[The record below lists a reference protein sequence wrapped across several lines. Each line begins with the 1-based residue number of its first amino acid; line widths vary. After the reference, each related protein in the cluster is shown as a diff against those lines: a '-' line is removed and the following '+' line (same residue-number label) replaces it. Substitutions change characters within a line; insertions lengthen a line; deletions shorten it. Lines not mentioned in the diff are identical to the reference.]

1 MTTRRPQSPSEAN
14 FHSRWL
20 GMIQREGL
28 VVSESVLTAAGVMHQ
43 RGAAAQQAYR
53 AHLLPPLDPDQGDG
67 TDPSPLQLPSL
78 RALLID
84 LLHFTPDDLAVGAEL
99 PEALHVI
106 ATDAAQSVLL
116 RPTAALRRA
125 RPTAASSPAAALAD
139 DPFGDAESPESAEPD
154 SSGSQG
160 DPFADADPPESSES
174 SESPDSDDDD
184 SPSASPARPAAIPD
198 LAETSDTDP
207 ELSDAARVGRG
218 YLALVWDLADP
229 DTGYGPAAIGRDL
242 DRPDQAT
249 DWSYPPTAKFE
260 RLLRHTRIP
269 IGLLTNRTHVRLLY
283 APHGE
288 TSGSLTFD
296 LTDLAKVDGRPML
309 DAFLALLGR
318 DRWLT
323 QAEAHRLPALLAQS
337 RRQQAE
343 VTERLA
349 DQVFEALQVLLEGFE
364 AAAER
369 DGAPLLHQRVTEGR
383 RSHGTGE
390 VYAGLLTVLLRL
402 VFTLYAED
410 RGLLPVE
417 HPIYQAGYSVLGL
430 FDELQAD
437 QSAHP
442 DAMDRR
448 FGAWSRLLATWRAI
462 YDGVHHQGHED
473 PGAPPS
479 DPPPAPLVMPP
490 RRGHLFDPDAYP
502 FLEGRPAPGEL
513 SSAARA
519 AVQVPSVDDGTL
531 YRVLD
536 GLIFLHDGKARQRLS
551 YRALDVEQIGSVYE
565 ALMGY
570 DVVRLAAPAVRMRA
584 RRAKGV
590 WLGAAEL
597 LAVPAA
603 GRAKWL
609 KDAVGLDKG
618 QATSIAAAV
627 AAALKAAPAKDPA
640 AQAERV
646 LAVLAEH
653 AGKGFGQR
661 AAAGR
666 LVIQPGDERKRTSSH
681 YTPQSL
687 TRQVVRRTLAPI
699 LRTIEAQTG
708 APPTSETLLNLK
720 IVDPAVGSGAFLV
733 EVVRQ
738 LADHVVAAWQREGS
752 YEAMGSLLAAQLG
765 KLAAEARP
773 ADGSDEGADPV
784 IAARRLV
791 AQRCVYGVD
800 KNPYAVNLAKLSLWL
815 VTLSRHL
822 PFTFVDHALRCGDSL
837 VGLSLAKAR
846 AFDWRAP
853 EEEAGATKKS
863 GKESGKA
870 AAQESLLTG
879 IVARSLA
886 TATELRHQLML
897 LAGQDGE
904 AAVLAREDLLKRA
917 RDALDEAKLIADLC
931 VGAFF
936 AGAKDKERLAERQ
949 RRFDLVLSW
958 QGERAHDPESS
969 ATKAALA
976 RLQALQSALVDG
988 GKQAPFHWM
997 LEFPEVFYEGRKDPL
1012 ASGKGKRVAF
1022 FDAVVG
1028 NPPFAGKNG
1037 VIAAG
1042 GDHYVDWLKTLHP
1055 GAHGN
1060 ADLCAHFFR
1069 RASFLLG
1076 PHGTLGLVATNTI
1089 GQGDTRTTGL
1099 AALLAEGA
1107 RIYDATVDLRWPAP
1121 GAAVTVSIVH
1131 AALGR
1136 AAEHTEAPVLR
1147 TPSATGTLIEARPV
1161 TAINSRLAG
1170 RPERADPVT
1179 LQSNADL
1186 SYQGSIVLGQGFTLT
1201 PEERD
1206 DLIAKN
1212 KRNADRIKPYL
1223 GGAELNRNPDQGF
1236 DRYVIDF
1243 GDMDLAEA
1251 EKWPDLI
1258 RIVRERVKP
1267 ERDKLK
1273 DNADGRR
1280 RKEYWWQWGRRTPA
1294 LDAALAK
1301 LPRCLVTSRVTKH
1314 LCFSW
1319 QPSDRVLSEQTVVVP
1334 IATNSCFAAVQSR
1347 PHERWARALGSSLK
1361 QDLRY
1366 SPSDCFQNFP
1376 FPAPDPRTEHP
1387 LLEDLGK
1394 RLDAL
1399 RSAFMRAHQVGLT
1412 TTYNLLLGFDTAAA
1426 IADPRHKLH
1435 APAAD
1440 PRLAELRQLHLDL
1453 DRAVLT
1459 TYAQCLERSR
1469 DPAERALA
1477 PTFATVAVPPYQDP
1491 RLPSLPPETRQA
1503 LATFS
1508 DAILDA
1514 LMALNEVRARQEA
1527 AR

>member
-43 RGAAAQQAYR
+43 RGAAAQQTYR
-53 AHLLPPLDPDQGDG
+53 ARLLPPPDPDEGEG
-67 TDPSPLQLPSL
+67 EAPLQLPSL
-78 RALLID
+78 PALFFD
-84 LLHFTPDDLAVGAEL
+84 LLHFTPEDLALGAEL
-99 PEALHVI
+99 PEALHVL

-116 RPTAALRRA
+116 RPSAALRRA
-125 RPTAASSPAAALAD
+125 RPAAAAAPTD
-139 DPFGDAESPESAEPD
+139 DPFADPPGPESTH
-154 SSGSQG
+154 SQG
-160 DPFADADPPESSES
+160 DPFADPESTDHESSDHESTDHESTDHEPADPDEP
-174 SESPDSDDDD
+174 P
-184 SPSASPARPAAIPD
+184 PSAALPD

-249 DWSYPPTAKFE
+249 TWSYPPTAKFE

-296 LTDLAKVDGRPML
+296 LSELAKVDGRPML

-349 DQVFEALQVLLEGFE
+349 DQVFDALQALLSGFE

-369 DGAPLLHQRVTEGR
+369 DGAPLLHQRVSEGH

-430 FDELQAD
+430 FDQLQAD

-448 FGAWSRLLATWRAI
+448 FGAWSRLLASWRAI
-462 YDGVHHQGHED
+462 YDGVHHHGHE
-473 PGAPPS
+473 GAP
-479 DPPPAPLVMPP
+479 LLMPP
-490 RRGHLFDPDAYP
+490 RRGHLFDPNAYP
-502 FLEGRPAPGEL
+502 FLEGRPAAGEL
-513 SSAARA
+513 TTYAARA

-531 YRVLD
+531 YRALD

-570 DVVRLAAPAVRMRA
+570 DVVRLTAPAVRMRA

-590 WLGAAEL
+590 WLSAAEL

-609 KDAVGLDKG
+609 KESVGLDKG
-618 QATSIAAAV
+618 HASAIAAAL
-627 AAALKAAPAKDPA
+627 AAALKSAPTKDPA
-640 AQAERV
+640 AQAELV
-646 LAVLAEH
+646 LSLLVDH

-708 APPTSETLLNLK
+708 APPTSETLLSLK

-752 YEAMGSLLAAQLG
+752 YEAMGSLLAAQLS
-765 KLAAEARP
+765 KLAPEARP

-837 VGLSLAKAR
+837 VGLTLAGAR

-853 EEEAGATKKS
+853 EEHTSPPAKKPGKTIPNAAT
-863 GKESGKA
+863 
-870 AAQESLLTG
+870 QESLLTG
-879 IVARSLA
+879 IVAKSLT
-886 TATELRHQLML
+886 TATDLRHQIMR
-897 LAGQDGE
+897 LAAQDGE
-904 AAVLAREDLLKRA
+904 AAVLAREDLLQKA

-936 AGAKDKERLAERQ
+936 SAAKDKDRLTERQ

-958 QGERAHDPESS
+958 VAERELDPKSS
-969 ATKAALA
+969 ATAAALA
-976 RLQALQSALVDG
+976 RLKSLQTTLIEA

-997 LEFPEVFYEGRKDPL
+997 LEFPEVFFEGRKDPL
-1012 ASGKGKRVAF
+1012 VLSAKGKRVAY

-1037 VIAAG
+1037 VLAAG
-1042 GDHYVDWLKTLHP
+1042 GDNYIDWLKTIHP

-1069 RASFLLG
+1069 RAALLLG

-1089 GQGDTRTTGL
+1089 GQGDTRSTGL

-1131 AALGR
+1131 AALGLP
-1136 AAEHTEAPVLR
+1136 AQHTEAPVLR
-1147 TPSATGTLIEARPV
+1147 TPNASGTLIEARTTTV
-1161 TAINSRLAG
+1161 INSRLVG

-1179 LQSNADL
+1179 LRSNADL
-1186 SYQGSIVLGQGFTLT
+1186 SFQGSIVLGQGFTLT
-1201 PEERD
+1201 PEEQGQ
-1206 DLIAKN
+1206 LIAKN
-1212 KRNADRIKPYL
+1212 KRNADLIKPYL

-1243 GDMDLAEA
+1243 GDLDLADA
-1251 EKWPDLI
+1251 EKWPDLLK
-1258 RIVRERVKP
+1258 IVRERVKP

-1294 LDAALAK
+1294 LEAALAK

-1319 QPSDRVLSEQTVVVP
+1319 QPSNRVLNEKIVAVVIP
-1334 IATNSCFAAVQSR
+1334 ADTLLATLQSR
-1347 PHERWARALGSSLK
+1347 VHGAWSWALSSTLK
-1361 QDLRY
+1361 TDLNY
-1366 SPSDCFQNFP
+1366 APSDCFQNFP

-1387 LLEDLGK
+1387 FLEDLGK
-1394 RLDAL
+1394 RLDAQ
-1399 RSAFMRAHQVGLT
+1399 RSAFLLFHNIGLT
-1412 TTYNLLLGFDTAAA
+1412 TLYNLLLGFDTAAA

-1440 PRLAELRQLHLDL
+1440 PRLADLRQLHLDL

-1459 TYAQCLERSR
+1459 TYAHCLSKNSQ

-1477 PTFATVAVPPYQDP
+1477 PVFAAVAVPPYQDP
-1491 RLPSLPPETRQA
+1491 RLPSLTPEARQT

-1508 DAILDA
+1508 DALLDA
-1514 LMALNEVRARQEA
+1514 LMALNEARARQEA